1 MKNTHRKKQPISR
14 TASYK
19 RWKKQLDALHKGDF
33 VTIKRLARE
42 ATIEREMKHFP
53 LFVSIG
59 EQIHV

>member
-1 MKNTHRKKQPISR
+1 MVAMKHTFRKKPHITR

-42 ATIEREMKHFP
+42 ATIEREMMRER
-53 LFVSIG
+53 VYA
-59 EQIHV
+59 